1 MIEAKN
7 LSVSYGR
14 HIALEGVSI
23 KLDRGDVTVVLGANG
38 AGKTTLVNALAG
50 TVPLLSGTVLLDG
63 RDITNEP
70 THNRVK
76 FRLATVPQGRGL
88 FPDMSVE
95 DNLSLGSFV
104 SSDKDEIEYRRA
116 EIFRVFPR
124 LKERAKQASSTM
136 SGGEQQMLA
145 IGRALMSSP
154 AYLLLDE
161 PSLGLSPVLTSE
173 LFKTV
178 RKIADKGV
186 GVLLVEQNAL
196 QSLKIAEQVYL
207 VETGRIVDQG
217 PAQGMRYDASVIA
230 TYLGGRKALPLPEK
244 PKLIGN

>member
-14 HIALEGVSI
+14 HIALEDVSI
-23 KLDRGDVTVVLGANG
+23 KLDRGTLTVVLGANG

-50 TVPLLSGTVLLDG
+50 MLPLTGGTVRLDG
-63 RDITNEP
+63 RDITHAPAHE
-70 THNRVK
+70 RVK
-76 FRLATVPQGRGL
+76 LRLATVPQGRGL

-95 DNLSLGSFV
+95 DNLALGSFV
-104 SSDKDEIEYRRA
+104 SDDREEIAFRRA
-116 EIFRVFPR
+116 EIFRLFPR
-124 LKERAKQASSTM
+124 LSERAKQAASTM

-145 IGRALMSSP
+145 IGRALMSMP

-196 QSLKIAEQVYL
+196 QSLKIAEHAYL

-217 PAQGMRYDASVIA
+217 PAQGLRYDASVIE
-230 TYLGGRKALPLPEK
+230 TYLGGRKALAAPAK

>member
-14 HIALEGVSI
+14 HIALEDVSI
-23 KLDRGDVTVVLGANG
+23 KLGRGDVTVVLGANG
-38 AGKTTLVNALAG
+38 AGKTTLVNAIAG
-50 TVPLLSGTVLLDG
+50 TVPLLSGTIMLDG
-63 RDITNEP
+63 KNITHEP

-104 SSDKDEIEYRRA
+104 SDDKQEIESRRR
-116 EIFRVFPR
+116 EVLRVFPR
-124 LKERAKQASSTM
+124 LAERARQAASTM

-173 LFKTV
+173 LFKTI

-186 GVLLVEQNAL
+186 GILLVEQNAL
-196 QSLKIAEQVYL
+196 QSLKIAEQAYL

-217 PAQGMRYDASVIA
+217 PAQGMRYDASVIE
-230 TYLGGRKALPLPEK
+230 TYLGGRKALPAPVK

>member
-70 THNRVK
+70 THTRVK

-104 SSDKDEIEYRRA
+104 SNDKDEIEYRRA

-161 PSLGLSPVLTSE
+161 PSLGLSPVLTSD

-196 QSLKIAEQVYL
+196 QSLKIAEQAYL

-230 TYLGGRKALPLPEK
+230 TYLGGRKALPSPDK
-244 PKLIGN
+244 PKLLGN

>member
-14 HIALEGVSI
+14 HIALEDVSI
-23 KLDRGDVTVVLGANG
+23 KLGRGDLTVVLGANG

-50 TVPLLSGTVLLDG
+50 TVPLLSGTIMLDG
-63 RDITNEP
+63 KNITHEP

-95 DNLSLGSFV
+95 DNLALGSFV
-104 SSDKDEIEYRRA
+104 SSDKDEIEFRRR

-124 LKERAKQASSTM
+124 LSERAKQAASTM

-173 LFKTV
+173 LFKTI

-186 GVLLVEQNAL
+186 GILLVEQNAL
-196 QSLKIAEQVYL
+196 QSLKIAEHAYL
-207 VETGRIVDQG
+207 VETGRVVDYG
-217 PAQGMRYDASVIA
+217 PAQGMRYDASVIN
-230 TYLGGRKALPLPEK
+230 TYLGGRKALPAPVK

>member
-196 QSLKIAEQVYL
+196 QSLKIAEQAYL

-230 TYLGGRKALPLPEK
+230 TYLGGRKTLPLPEK

>member
-161 PSLGLSPVLTSE
+161 PSLGSSPVLTSE

-196 QSLKIAEQVYL
+196 QSLKIAEQAYL